1 MVYSRTPSAP
11 GLNLND
17 ITAVGDSSGTSWCAV
32 RYKEPPLVTNSFSR
46 SAQGIAVPG
55 FDYMSAVDSD
65 TGGSDESGKNTEHS
79 QSTSNPESVNC

>member
-1 MVYSRTPSAP
+1 MVYNRTPGAP

-32 RYKEPPLVTNSFSR
+32 RYVEPPLVSR

-55 FDYMSAVDSD
+55 FDYMSTVDSD
-65 TGGSDESGKNTEHS
+65 TGGSDESGKHTEHN
-79 QSTSNPESVNC
+79 QSTSHPESVNC